1 MEVLKKK
8 EGVINFVELSGKVD
22 ANNSSDLEKELFQ
35 IINQNEKNLLVDC
48 KNLEYISSS
57 GLRVFL
63 MALKQMN
70 KNNGKLVL
78 CGLNELIQEVF
89 DISGF
94 SSLFTIVSSG
104 EEAVKIFT

>member
-1 MEVLKKK
+1 MEVVKKK
-8 EGVINFVELSGKVD
+8 EGVINLVELSGKVD
-22 ANNSSDLEKELFQ
+22 VNNSPDLEKELFQ

-89 DISGF
+89 DVSGF
-94 SSLFTIVSSG
+94 SSLFTIVSSC
-104 EEAVKIFT
+104 EEGVKLFV